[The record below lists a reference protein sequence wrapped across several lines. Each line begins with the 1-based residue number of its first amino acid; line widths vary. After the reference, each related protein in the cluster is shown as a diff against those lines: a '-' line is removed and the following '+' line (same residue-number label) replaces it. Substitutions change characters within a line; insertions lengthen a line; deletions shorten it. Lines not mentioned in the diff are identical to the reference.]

1 MLAQFPCFLLN
12 LCDLSFPASE
22 VFHFVFHLLVV
33 WVSFHFFGHRGVF
46 VSCMPTVSTGMLF
59 HFGNLE
65 HCIIFGMFWIIA
77 LKFIVEWD
85 IFKDQMVA
93 NEE

>member
-1 MLAQFPCFLLN
+1 M
-12 LCDLSFPASE
+12 SFGTPTKQNIE
-22 VFHFVFHLLVV
+22 N
-33 WVSFHFFGHRGVF
+33 GV
-46 VSCMPTVSTGMLF
+46 G
-59 HFGNLE
+59 
-65 HCIIFGMFWIIA
+65 IIVDKFWNVKRLQNWIIA